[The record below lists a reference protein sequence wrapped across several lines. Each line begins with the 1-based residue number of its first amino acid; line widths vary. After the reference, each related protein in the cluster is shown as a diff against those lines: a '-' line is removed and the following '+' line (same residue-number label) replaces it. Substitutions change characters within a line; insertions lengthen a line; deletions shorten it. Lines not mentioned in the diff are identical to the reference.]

1 MKPIADAV
9 RGRTEAMLARIEQ
22 LVTVNSHTR
31 NKPGGDAVG
40 DLLVQ
45 GAEELGLVVR
55 RIPSELYADHLV
67 FATKAAAESAEGATV
82 LVGHHDTVFPAGS
95 FEGFVR
101 DGELVRGPGVLD
113 MKGGLVVMLEAL
125 RALREVG
132 LLDALPLRMIVV
144 GDEEIGSPEGRAV
157 IQHEAEG
164 ARAALV
170 FEAGRAFDRVITARK
185 GTGSAKLVARGVAA
199 HAANDHA
206 KGRNAIWAL
215 ARFIDHAQRLTDY
228 ERGVTVNVGV
238 VRGGDAKNTVPD
250 HAECEID
257 FRFVHAADGAATFE
271 ALREAAAAAAGEVLG
286 TSLELSGGPNR
297 MPLERTPENLAV
309 YEAYAACARAAGL
322 GGEEA
327 ALIAG
332 GSDASSTA
340 SIGIPS
346 IDGLG
351 PRGAGFHTK
360 DERVEV
366 ASLEPKVIAL
376 ASYLAGTAR

>member
-1 MKPIADAV
+1 MKPIVDAV
-9 RGRTEAMLARIEQ
+9 RGRTEAMLARIEE
-22 LVTVNSHTR
+22 LVTINSYTR
-31 NKPGGDAVG
+31 NKAGGDAVG
-40 DLLVQ
+40 SLLVRD
-45 GAEELGLVVR
+45 AEALGLVVR
-55 RIPSELYADHLV
+55 RLASEVYADHLV

-132 LLDALPLRMIVV
+132 LLDAIPLRMIVV
-144 GDEEIGSPEGRAV
+144 GDEEVGSPEGRAV
-157 IQHEAEG
+157 IQREAAG

-170 FEAGRAFDRVITARK
+170 FEAGRAFDRIITARK
-185 GTGSAKLVARGVAA
+185 GTGSAKVVARGVAA

-206 KGRNAIWAL
+206 RGRNAIWAL
-215 ARFIDHAQRLTDY
+215 SRFVDRAQRLTDY

-257 FRFVHAADGAATFE
+257 FRFVHAADGVATFE
-271 ALREAAAAAAGEVLG
+271 ALRVAAAEAARDVDG
-286 TSLELSGGPNR
+286 TSLELTGGPNR

-322 GGEEA
+322 GSEEA

-376 ASYLAGTAR
+376 ASYLVSLPR

>member
-1 MKPIADAV
+1 MKPIVDAV
-9 RGRTEAMLARIEQ
+9 RGRTEAMLARIEE
-22 LVTVNSHTR
+22 LVTINSYTR

-40 DLLVQ
+40 SLLVQ
-45 GAEELGLVVR
+45 GAEALGLVVR

-67 FATKAAAESAEGATV
+67 FSTKAAAQSAEGATV

-125 RALREVG
+125 RALREAG

-144 GDEEIGSPEGRAV
+144 GDEEIGSPEGRGV
-157 IQHEAEG
+157 IQREAKG

-170 FEAGRAFDRVITARK
+170 FEAGRAHDRVITARK

-199 HAANDHA
+199 HAANDHD

-215 ARFIDHAQRLTDY
+215 ARFIDRAQRLTDY

-238 VRGGDAKNTVPD
+238 VRGGHAKNTVPD

-257 FRFVHAADGAATFE
+257 FRFVHAVDGVATFE
-271 ALREAAAAAAGEVLG
+271 ALREAASEASREVDG
-286 TSLELSGGPNR
+286 TTLELGGGPNR

-322 GGEEA
+322 GGEES

-340 SIGIPS
+340 SIGVPS

-360 DERVEV
+360 EERVEI

-376 ASYLAGTAR
+376 ASYLAGSAR

>member
-1 MKPIADAV
+1 MTPIVDAV
-9 RGRTEAMLARIEQ
+9 RGRTEAILARIEE
-22 LVTVNSHTR
+22 LVTINSYTR

-40 DLLVQ
+40 DLLVRD
-45 GAEELGLVVR
+45 AEALGLVVR
-55 RIPSELYADHLV
+55 RIPSESYADHLV
-67 FATKAAAESAEGATV
+67 FATKAAAKSAEGATV
-82 LVGHHDTVFPAGS
+82 LVGHHDTVFPEGS

-125 RALREVG
+125 RALGEVG
-132 LLDALPLRMIVV
+132 LLEVLPVRMIVV
-144 GDEEIGSPEGRAV
+144 GDEEVGSPEGRAV
-157 IQHEAEG
+157 IQHEAQG

-170 FEAGRAFDRVITARK
+170 FEAGRAFDRIITARK
-185 GTGSAKLVARGVAA
+185 GTGSAKVVARGVAA
-199 HAANDHA
+199 HAANDHQ

-215 ARFIDHAQRLTDY
+215 ARFIDRAQRLTDY
-228 ERGVTVNVGV
+228 DRGVTVNVGV
-238 VRGGDAKNTVPD
+238 VRGGAAKNTVPD

-257 FRFVHAADGAATFE
+257 FRFVHADDGVATFE
-271 ALREAAAAAAGEVLG
+271 ALRHAAADAALEVEG

-297 MPLERTPENLAV
+297 MPLERRPENVAV
-309 YEAYAACARAAGL
+309 FEAYAACARAAGL
-322 GGEEA
+322 GAEEA
-327 ALIAG
+327 SLIAG

-360 DERVEV
+360 DERVEI

-376 ASYLAGTAR
+376 ASYLAGSAR

>member
-1 MKPIADAV
+1 MTPIADAV

-22 LVTVNSHTR
+22 LVTVNSYTR

-157 IQHEAEG
+157 IQREAEG